1 MDIDMVREA
10 AELMKYPPVIAT
22 GRFSLGELAAAIR
35 WCSLFITND
44 SGPMHVAVSQ
54 KVPVVALYGPSNP
67 MFYGPYTD
75 KAIVLESTDH
85 YEVGKSMK
93 KIIKEGK
100 YQGISVI
107 SAAQVIEA
115 AEELLQRYPQQ
126 AAAL

>member
-1 MDIDMVREA
+1 MCFLWRPYGHRYGPGSGGADEISSGHCDGKIFA
-10 AELMKYPPVIAT
+10 
-22 GRFSLGELAAAIR
+22 GRI
-35 WCSLFITND
+35 
-44 SGPMHVAVSQ
+44 SGSHPLV
-54 KVPVVALYGPSNP
+54 PSNP

-126 AAAL
+126 AAVL